1 MSLIKLYKGFLFF
14 FAIFVLMDHTV
25 AQKIISGTVKDSHS
39 EELVPF
45 ASVYFKNT
53 SIGKLTDS
61 AGFFS
66 FHLGQW
72 PGDTLII
79 TSVGYQPFFYAIDK
93 TKDSILLNIQFERG
107 TFNEGVKVKTKVN
120 KGLLL
125 WRKIVQNKSR
135 NDRYRFANF
144 SYELYNKLE
153 LDIKNINVGKITKFK
168 PLRPVGEL
176 LAQNLDSSEG
186 VTYLPSY
193 LTETISDYY
202 YQKKPLKRR
211 EIIRAANI
219 NGVKN
224 ESIIKFLGGMDQNVN
239 IYNNFIP
246 VFNREFVS
254 PASDNGDLYYN
265 YRVTDTQQVSGSRFY
280 HLVFVPRRKGTN
292 TFEGDCWVHAG
303 SFAIQRMNLRL
314 GKDANIN
321 FVETLSLIQEY
332 KLLDDSTWFL
342 AKDKF
347 VADVSPVGK
356 STPGF
361 IGRKTTT
368 YKNIFV
374 NDTSVVNE
382 LNKNKL
388 VEEIITL
395 PGAAEKDKQFWSDTR
410 HEELTKTEA
419 GIIKMLDTLTID
431 PNFQRVTRQIVF
443 LTTGYLNV
451 GNVQMG
457 PWFYWV
463 TANSWEGLRLRFDLG
478 SNKKFDK
485 KWWWHW
491 YLAYGFND
499 KKIKGKAELFYLP
512 KKHPRRYW
520 YASYIN
526 DLDHG
531 QNYYGVLSADNLF
544 ALAIR
549 KQNVPIKFIK
559 LEEARFEFF
568 NEHRSGLSELPSVAY
583 KRYTPLQNLPP
594 KDSFPV
600 KDGGEP
606 LSSFEISFRLRF
618 AYLERFME
626 SQFFRLS
633 LGSPYPIGEITIT
646 QGIPGVL
653 RSSYSYTKISGNIS
667 DYMKVPPLG
676 TISYMVFAG
685 QTFGTVPYVFLNIA
699 PGNELYYYNKNA
711 FNMMN
716 RYEFIQDKYVGI
728 NFEHNVG
735 NGLFRFIPKLKFRQ
749 FWTVKTLWGGLSKA
763 NKELN
768 FHEGTTF
775 QSLDGQTYMEI
786 GTGVD
791 NILRF
796 LRVDFIW
803 RVLPTSDIN
812 PSTKKF
818 GVFGSMRLN
827 F

>member
-1 MSLIKLYKGFLFF
+1 MSLIIRYKGFLFF
-14 FAIFVLMDHTV
+14 FAIFVLMEQTA

-45 ASVYFKNT
+45 ASVFFKNT

-72 PGDTLII
+72 PGDTLMI

-303 SFAIQRMNLRL
+303 SFAIQKMNLRL

-356 STPGF
+356 TTPGF

-395 PGAAEKDKQFWSDTR
+395 PGAAEKDKQFWSETR

-451 GNVQMG
+451 GNVQLG

-549 KQNVPIKFIK
+549 KQDVPIKFIK

-568 NEHRSGLSELPSVAY
+568 NEHRSGLSELPAVAY

-600 KDGGEP
+600 EDGSEP
-606 LSSFEISFRLRF
+606 FSSFEISLRLRF

-653 RSSYSYTKISGNIS
+653 KSSYSYTKISGNIS
-667 DYMKVPPLG
+667 DYLKVPPLG